1 MVLHKLA
8 ALSNLL
14 ENKMV
19 GLRYRNKGKLHDGP
33 TRARRAM
40 YTGTLQCA
48 AGAGISV
55 TVTSS
60 TAALIGRGLFAA
72 PSSPRGPQPTCPQP
86 GGSPLQVKDLQPAL
100 VQAGTARQPAAAS
113 QPLPQAHLSH
123 QVCRSSG
130 QEPQVSILLFLSL
143 TVRSLWAGLAETRS
157 PWALLSSGANRR
169 PQLGPTAI
177 PLCEV
182 SPCGV

>member
-60 TAALIGRGLFAA
+60 TAALIGRGLSAA
-72 PSSPRGPQPTCPQP
+72 PSSPWGPQPTCPQP

-100 VQAGTARQPAAAS
+100 AQAGTARQPAAAS

-143 TVRSLWAGLAETRS
+143 TVRSLWG
-157 PWALLSSGANRR
+157 R
-169 PQLGPTAI
+169 PG
-177 PLCEV
+177 
-182 SPCGV
+182 